1 MLGTVV
7 AGAINWDTTLFTSRL
22 PREGEE
28 VVVGRMTDVPGGK
41 AGNAAVAA
49 SRLLGKGRVAIFGAL
64 GNDTLA
70 NDHVRI
76 FNEEGVVSSG
86 LKFCSGIRSGQ
97 AYIAVDESGENVIY
111 SYSGANSMLAP
122 EDLDDPE
129 RRMLLSEASVVALM
143 NPPFETAVKLAAE
156 AKKAG
161 KRIAYDP
168 AVRSEIGLD
177 ALQPVLSNVNYLFA
191 NESEMRNLTALT
203 NPEDAVKRL
212 NVKYPFLKV
221 IQKLGG
227 RGSIMYDGCSKV
239 FIGALDLKLLGM
251 KILNTVGCGDSFF
264 GAFVAAL
271 VEGLPDL
278 EALRWATCAAGL
290 KATRRETRGSPGRQT
305 MLKYLDYVK
314 FSDSFS

>member
-1 MLGTVV
+1 
-7 AGAINWDTTLFTSRL
+7 
-22 PREGEE
+22 
-28 VVVGRMTDVPGGK
+28 MTDVPGGK

-49 SRLLGKGRVAIFGAL
+49 ARLLGKGRVAIFGAL
-64 GNDTLA
+64 GNDTVA

-86 LKFCSGIRSGQ
+86 LKFCPGLRSGQ

-111 SYSGANSMLAP
+111 SYSGANSMLTP

-129 RRMLLSEASVVALM
+129 RRMLLSEAPVVALM
-143 NPPFETAVKLAAE
+143 NPPLETAVRLAAE
-156 AKKAG
+156 AKKIG
-161 KRIAYDP
+161 KRVAYDP

-203 NPEDAVKRL
+203 NPEDAVRTL
-212 NVKYPFLKV
+212 MAKYPFLKV
-221 IQKLGG
+221 IQKLGE
-227 RGSIMYDGCSKV
+227 RGSIMYDGGSKV
-239 FIGALDLKLLGM
+239 FIGALNLKLLGM
-251 KILNTVGCGDSFF
+251 EILNTVGCGDSFF

-278 EALRWATCAAGL
+278 EALRWGTCAAGL
-290 KATRRETRGSPGRQT
+290 KATKRETRGSPDRET
-305 MLKYLDYVK
+305 LLKYLDYVK
-314 FSDSFS
+314 FSGSFS